1 MHHGAH
7 ATRGG
12 DPLTDL
18 LWISP
23 LEALAVA
30 IATVGMYLCM
40 LVLVRVLGQR
50 VLSSMSSFDLV
61 AVIAF
66 GSIIGRAALGEI
78 PVLAGGFVALTTLIA
93 IQGVVGILRQRAG
106 VQHVVVNPPV
116 LLMAGPHVIEEHM
129 RRCHV
134 LPGELQSRLRLA
146 GVRHFDEVVAV
157 TFEPS
162 GTISVLRRGERVD
175 PMLLSGVVG
184 AGQVPPEMLIAPSE
198 RPH

>member
-1 MHHGAH
+1 
-7 ATRGG
+7 
-12 DPLTDL
+12 
-18 LWISP
+18 
-23 LEALAVA
+23 
-30 IATVGMYLCM
+30 
-40 LVLVRVLGQR
+40 
-50 VLSSMSSFDLV
+50 
-61 AVIAF
+61 
-66 GSIIGRAALGEI
+66 
-78 PVLAGGFVALTTLIA
+78 
-93 IQGVVGILRQRAG
+93 
-106 VQHVVVNPPV
+106 
-116 LLMAGPHVIEEHM
+116 MAGPHVIEEHM

>member
-1 MHHGAH
+1 M
-7 ATRGG
+7 
-12 DPLTDL
+12 TDL

-198 RPH
+198 RPR